1 MENVFFVNEDHRENF
16 EFMQQSFPISYGDT
30 EYQSACY
37 ISSLPMLFNKFKNEI
52 QDYDVPTDWIIKWQM
67 KYLKQDDNETDE
79 EYEERTHIDVT
90 FDLTSSM
97 QHLGKLALNLFNGYE
112 YFNLMDCLSSLD
124 DNNVKVLKSAI
135 DIRLG
140 ALKH

>member
-1 MENVFFVNEDHRENF
+1 MEDVFFLNDEHRKNF
-16 EFMQQSFPISYGDT
+16 DLMQRAFPVAYSDP

-37 ISSLPMLFNKFKNEI
+37 ISALPMLFYKFEEEI
-52 QDYDVPTDWIIKWQM
+52 QDYDVPTEWIIKWQM
-67 KYLKQDDNETDE
+67 KYLEQEENESDE
-79 EYEERTHIDVT
+79 EYEERTNIDVN

-124 DNNVKVLKSAI
+124 DENVKVLKSAI

-140 ALKH
+140 LLKR